1 MTSPKKGKSKPF
13 EDLLFKFSDVP
24 RYLKD
29 YLSNVIDL
37 KKGVDAQATIN
48 DIKNN
53 SSLAGANAWMLMCS
67 IVIASIGL
75 SQNSQALIIGA
86 MLISPLMSPIL
97 GIGLS
102 IGVND
107 MVTLRNSLSHFA
119 IAIIIALLT
128 SYIYFELTP
137 FDEITSEISA
147 RTKPTFLDIFVAIFG
162 GFAGII
168 SIARKDVSTTLPGV
182 AIATALMPPLCVTGF
197 GMAHGDWEMASAS
210 FYLFFLNTF
219 FVALS
224 TYLIVRYL
232 KFPYRH
238 YLDSKKE
245 KLNIALIIGFSLAL
259 MIPSL
264 GIFFNVLEDHRIE
277 SNLKIFTK
285 ECLGVNSIYLDSYNH
300 EKNITTGESTLFLK
314 VYGDA
319 ISDLQIPEY
328 EQCLSKLGDKNDA
341 KFNIKIIS
349 TSEVKLDD
357 VEIIEQ
363 NLASIASELEK
374 SQQER
379 INNNNLINYY
389 KASHI
394 DSLLF
399 DQIRDEVRALY
410 PNIERF
416 GLANIHNTNFVNT
429 THDLPTLMVN
439 WSNQANNQIVGNNSR
454 LTSYLKER
462 LNVDSIYLINY

>member
-1 MTSPKKGKSKPF
+1 MSSPKKGNSSQGEP
-13 EDLLFKFSDVP
+13 LLFKLSDIP
-24 RYLKD
+24 RYLKT
-29 YLSNVIDL
+29 YLSDVIDL
-37 KKGVDAQATIN
+37 QKGVDAQATIA
-48 DIKNN
+48 DIKKN

-97 GIGLS
+97 GIGVS
-102 IGVND
+102 IGIND
-107 MVTLRNSLSHFA
+107 MATLRNSLSHFA
-119 IAIIIALLT
+119 IAILIAVLT

-197 GMAHGDWEMASAS
+197 GLAHGEWETASAA

-232 KFPYRH
+232 DFPYRH
-238 YLDSKKE
+238 YLNLKKE
-245 KLNIALIIGFSLAL
+245 RLNITLIIASSLAL
-259 MIPSL
+259 MIPSFL
-264 GIFFNVLEDHRIE
+264 IFTNVLKDHRLNT
-277 SNLKIFTK
+277 NLSTFKK
-285 ECLGVNSIYLDSYNH
+285 QCLQENEIYLDSYHH
-300 EKNITTGESTLFLK
+300 EVSKETGHLTLFLK
-314 VYGDA
+314 VYGDV
-319 ISDLQIPEY
+319 ISDEQVPGY
-328 EQCLSKLGDKNDA
+328 EQCLAGLGVED
-341 KFNIKIIS
+341 FSIKVIS

-357 VEIIEQ
+357 VELIEESLQ
-363 NLASIASELEK
+363 TITAELEK
-374 SQQER
+374 SQKER
-379 INNNNLINYY
+379 TTNDQLIAYY
-389 KASHI
+389 KESHI
-394 DSLLF
+394 DSMVF
-399 DQIRDEVRALY
+399 DQIRDEIKALY
-410 PNIERF
+410 SDIENF
-416 GLANIHNTNFVNT
+416 GLANIHHTNFSNT
-429 THDLPTLMVN
+429 SHDLPTVMIN
-439 WSNQANNQIVGNNSR
+439 WKRGTSAYDEHNKR

-462 LNVDSIYLINY
+462 LDVDSIYLINY